1 MIINRWDNH
10 RTPHLAKAMMVVVV
24 ALGILLSAAGG
35 EINAAAVPYQL
46 SSNTPSFFHADHAT
60 GATYYKYDTTG
71 MYVLIGK
78 EHMGVWPLDGGKW
91 VQASNGIMTMTSTN
105 QRAGPP
111 ETVAP
116 MTYKKRVFLVW
127 PGKDYKA
134 DAQRVCR
141 VIDAETNAPRVFNE
155 LMISAEEFSEGT
167 ATPYRF
173 KFYKGMNKVTGAEE

>member
-1 MIINRWDNH
+1 M
-10 RTPHLAKAMMVVVV
+10 TPHLAKAMMVVVV

-46 SSNTPSFFHADHAT
+46 SSNAPSFFYADHAT
-60 GATYYKYDTTG
+60 GATYYRYDTNG
-71 MYVLIGK
+71 MYVLIAK

-91 VQASNGIMTMTSTN
+91 VQASNGIVTMTSTN

-111 ETVAP
+111 QTVAP
-116 MTYKKRVFLVW
+116 MTYKQRVFLVW
-127 PGKDYKA
+127 PGKEYKA

-141 VIDAETNAPRVFNE
+141 VIDAETNAPRVYNE
-155 LMISAEEFSEGT
+155 FMISAEEFSKGT